1 MPRRAAAASLLAL
14 LLLLLLLLLLPPVA
28 AQVDLRKT
36 IEKLSKWPCV
46 DQRIVFDEN
55 GVPSEGG
62 DPNWE
67 WKDCVQGVPAGGYDN
82 AKWYEATRWQGSYDV
97 FADDG
102 VTPGRDAY
110 AWDAR
115 QLYHAIEDPDVAR
128 ITIMAPLDL
137 GAFHAAPPPPPP
149 PPGAEVESTTET
161 EAPWT
166 WPRPGVPIYRD
177 VVIKASAMCKDETE
191 HPEGCVVECAR
202 KSFVLIPESGR
213 VTLHGLRLKNGGG
226 RLGGFVFIQAGGSG
240 HFEDVVFE
248 GSAYQPGSGYHAT
261 QSAGAGIFLSNVNRK
276 DGNKPHNI
284 TFVRCAFIDN
294 VVADGDGG
302 AAWVRSAA
310 DGWVIF
316 DECVFRGNAATT
328 GQGGAVFATGGKIIF
343 GAFCSARTF
352 SPTARRRRSI
362 AWVPFD

>member
-1 MPRRAAAASLLAL
+1 M
-14 LLLLLLLLLLPPVA
+14 
-28 AQVDLRKT
+28 
-36 IEKLSKWPCV
+36 
-46 DQRIVFDEN
+46 
-55 GVPSEGG
+55 
-62 DPNWE
+62 
-67 WKDCVQGVPAGGYDN
+67 
-82 AKWYEATRWQGSYDV
+82 
-97 FADDG
+97 
-102 VTPGRDAY
+102 
-110 AWDAR
+110 
-115 QLYHAIEDPDVAR
+115 
-128 ITIMAPLDL
+128 
-137 GAFHAAPPPPPP
+137 
-149 PPGAEVESTTET
+149 
-161 EAPWT
+161 
-166 WPRPGVPIYRD
+166 PIYRD

-248 GSAYQPGSGYHAT
+248 GSAYPPGSGYHAT